1 MVLRE
6 LYTVIINIYT
16 LDESLSASSIIR
28 KDIILVT
35 IY

>member
-1 MVLRE
+1 MVIRE
-6 LYTVIINIYT
+6 LYTVRINIYT
-16 LDESLSASSIIR
+16 LDESLSALSVIR